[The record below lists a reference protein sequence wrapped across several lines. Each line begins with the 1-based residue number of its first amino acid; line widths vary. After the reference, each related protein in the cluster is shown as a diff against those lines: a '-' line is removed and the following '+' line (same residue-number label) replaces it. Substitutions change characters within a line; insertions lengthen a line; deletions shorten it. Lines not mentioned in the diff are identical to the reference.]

1 MNELQTQTI
10 TDCVIINTMP
20 LAIKEYNNRRVVTF
34 KDIDTLHQRPN
45 GTASRNFR
53 KNREYFIN
61 GTDYF
66 IINQPDEIRRL
77 GFTRPQGGVSE
88 QVILITES
96 GYLMLVKSLT
106 DDLAWKVQREL
117 VDTYFRAKDMFITF
131 QTFSQTLLN
140 RISSLEIEMADMK
153 LALET
158 QKPTQPNFW
167 LWKSHIANK
176 AIKTLTETLP
186 IDIRSAYDMV
196 YDNMTSIYGFDKS
209 FAISQFCSKYR
220 IINTPENPAK
230 IAIIDAVA
238 DVPEYQREFIEAVNH
253 IIGADRK
260 ISYPENIENV
270 VEVSIPDIQSY
281 DRVQQ
286 AIIPLIQRYGDNT
299 PNGSKT
305 YRVVYKKMGKSNKVW
320 KNMQTRYHCKS
331 KKELLLKYDKYYAEF
346 VQAINDIISD
356 GEVTPDES

>member
-34 KDIDTLHQRPN
+34 KDIDTLHQRPK
-45 GTASRNFR
+45 GTARKRFNDNKSR
-53 KNREYFIN
+53 FIE
-61 GTDYF
+61 GEDYF
-66 IINQPDEIRRL
+66 KVCASEFR
-77 GFTRPQGGVSE
+77 TRKIANISSKAQE
-88 QVILITES
+88 DITLITES

-117 VDTYFRAKDMFITF
+117 VNTYFRAKDMFTVF

-140 RISSLEIEMADMK
+140 RISSLETEMADMK

-158 QKPTQPNFW
+158 QKPIQPNFW
-167 LWKSHIANK
+167 LWKNHIANK
-176 AIKTLTETLP
+176 VIKTLTETLS

-196 YDNMTSIYGFDKS
+196 YDSMTSIYGFDKS

-220 IINTPENPAK
+220 IINTTENPAK

-260 ISYPENIENV
+260 ISYPKNIENA
-270 VEVSIPDIQSY
+270 VEVTIPDIQSY

-286 AIIPLIQRYGDNT
+286 AIIPLIQRYSDNT

-305 YRVVYKKMGKSNKVW
+305 YRVVYKRMGKSNKVW

-331 KKELLLKYDKYYAEF
+331 KKELLLKYDKYYDEF
-346 VQAINDIISD
+346 VQAINDLISD
-356 GEVTPDES
+356 GEVTPDEP

>member
-34 KDIDTLHQRPN
+34 KDIDTLHQRPK
-45 GTASRNFR
+45 GTARKRFNDNKSR
-53 KNREYFIN
+53 FIE
-61 GTDYF
+61 GEDYF
-66 IINQPDEIRRL
+66 KVCASEFR
-77 GFTRPQGGVSE
+77 TRKIANISSKAQE
-88 QVILITES
+88 DITLITES

-117 VDTYFRAKDMFITF
+117 VNTYFRAKDMFTVF

-140 RISSLEIEMADMK
+140 RISSLETEMADMK

-158 QKPTQPNFW
+158 QKPIQPNFW
-167 LWKSHIANK
+167 LWKNHIANK
-176 AIKTLTETLP
+176 VIKTLTETLS

-196 YDNMTSIYGFDKS
+196 YDSMTSIYGFDKS

-220 IINTPENPAK
+220 IINTTENPAK

-260 ISYPENIENV
+260 ISYPKNIENA
-270 VEVSIPDIQSY
+270 VEVTIPDIQSY

-320 KNMQTRYHCKS
+320 KKMQTRYHCKS
-331 KKELLLKYDKYYAEF
+331 KKELLLKYDKYYDEF
-346 VQAINDIISD
+346 VQAINDLISD
-356 GEVTPDES
+356 GEVTPDEP

>member
-1 MNELQTQTI
+1 MNELQTQAI

-34 KDIDTLHQRPN
+34 KDVDTLHQRPN
-45 GTASRNFR
+45 GTARKRFNDNKSR
-53 KNREYFIN
+53 FIE
-61 GTDYF
+61 GEDYF
-66 IINQPDEIRRL
+66 KVCASEFR
-77 GFTRPQGGVSE
+77 TRKIANISSKAQE
-88 QVILITES
+88 DITLITES

-117 VDTYFRAKDMFITF
+117 VNTYFRAKDMFTVF

-140 RISSLEIEMADMK
+140 RISSLETEMADMK

-158 QKPTQPNFW
+158 QKSMQPNFW
-167 LWKSHIANK
+167 LWKNHIANK
-176 AIKTLTETLP
+176 VIKTLTETLS

-196 YDNMTSIYGFDKS
+196 YDSMTSIYGFDKS

-238 DVPEYQREFIEAVNH
+238 DVPEYQREFIEVVNY
-253 IIGADRK
+253 IISANK
-260 ISYPENIENV
+260 EISYPENIENV

-346 VQAINDIISD
+346 VQAINDLISD
-356 GEVTPDES
+356 GEVTPDEP

>member
-34 KDIDTLHQRPN
+34 KDVDTLHQRPN
-45 GTASRNFR
+45 GTARKRFNDNKSR
-53 KNREYFIN
+53 FIE
-61 GTDYF
+61 GEDYF
-66 IINQPDEIRRL
+66 KVCASEFR
-77 GFTRPQGGVSE
+77 TRKIANISSKAQE
-88 QVILITES
+88 DITLITES

-117 VDTYFRAKDMFITF
+117 VNTYFRAKDMFTVF

-140 RISSLEIEMADMK
+140 RISSLETEMADMK

-158 QKPTQPNFW
+158 QKPIQPNFW
-167 LWKSHIANK
+167 LWKNHIANK
-176 AIKTLTETLP
+176 VIKTLTETLS

-196 YDNMTSIYGFDKS
+196 YDSMTSIYGFDKS

-220 IINTPENPAK
+220 IINTTENPAK

-260 ISYPENIENV
+260 ISYPKNIENA
-270 VEVSIPDIQSY
+270 VEVTIPDIQSY

-305 YRVVYKKMGKSNKVW
+305 YRVVYKRMGKSNKVW

-331 KKELLLKYDKYYAEF
+331 KKELLLKYDKYYDEF
-346 VQAINDIISD
+346 VQAINDLISD
-356 GEVTPDES
+356 GEVTPDEP

>member
-20 LAIKEYNNRRVVTF
+20 LAIKEYNNCRVVTF
-34 KDIDTLHQRPN
+34 KDIDTLHQRPK
-45 GTASRNFR
+45 GTARKRFNDNKSR
-53 KNREYFIN
+53 FIE
-61 GTDYF
+61 GEDYF
-66 IINQPDEIRRL
+66 KVCASEFR
-77 GFTRPQGGVSE
+77 TRKIANISSKAQE
-88 QVILITES
+88 DITLITES

-117 VDTYFRAKDMFITF
+117 VNTYFRAKDMFTVF

-140 RISSLEIEMADMK
+140 RISSLETEMADMK

-158 QKPTQPNFW
+158 QKPIQPNFW
-167 LWKSHIANK
+167 LWKNHIANK
-176 AIKTLTETLP
+176 VIKTLTETLS
-186 IDIRSAYDMV
+186 IDIRSSYDMV
-196 YDNMTSIYGFDKS
+196 YDSMTSIYGFDKS

-220 IINTPENPAK
+220 IINTTENPAK

-260 ISYPENIENV
+260 ISYPKNIENA
-270 VEVSIPDIQSY
+270 VEVTIPDIQSY

-305 YRVVYKKMGKSNKVW
+305 YRVVYKRMGKSNKVW

-331 KKELLLKYDKYYAEF
+331 KKELLLKYDKYYDEF
-346 VQAINDIISD
+346 VQAINDLISD
-356 GEVTPDES
+356 GEVTPDEP

>member
-34 KDIDTLHQRPN
+34 KDIDTLHQRPK
-45 GTASRNFR
+45 GTARKRFNDNKSR
-53 KNREYFIN
+53 FIE
-61 GTDYF
+61 GEDYF
-66 IINQPDEIRRL
+66 KVCASEFR
-77 GFTRPQGGVSE
+77 TRKIANISSKAQE
-88 QVILITES
+88 DITLITES

-117 VDTYFRAKDMFITF
+117 VNTYFRAKDMFTVF

-140 RISSLEIEMADMK
+140 RISSLETEMADMK

-158 QKPTQPNFW
+158 QKPIQPNFW
-167 LWKSHIANK
+167 LWKNHIANK
-176 AIKTLTETLP
+176 VIKTLTETLS

-196 YDNMTSIYGFDKS
+196 YDSMTSIYGFDKS

-220 IINTPENPAK
+220 IINTTENPAK

-260 ISYPENIENV
+260 ISYPKNIENA
-270 VEVSIPDIQSY
+270 VEVTIPDIQSY

-305 YRVVYKKMGKSNKVW
+305 YRIVYKKMGKSNKVW

-331 KKELLLKYDKYYAEF
+331 KKELLLKYDKYYDEF
-346 VQAINDIISD
+346 VQAINDLISD
-356 GEVTPDES
+356 GEVTSDES

>member
-34 KDIDTLHQRPN
+34 KDIDTLHQRPK
-45 GTASRNFR
+45 GTARKRFNDNKSR
-53 KNREYFIN
+53 FIE
-61 GTDYF
+61 GEDYF
-66 IINQPDEIRRL
+66 KVCASEFR
-77 GFTRPQGGVSE
+77 TRKIANISSKAQE
-88 QVILITES
+88 DITLITES

-117 VDTYFRAKDMFITF
+117 VNTYFRAKDMFTVF

-140 RISSLEIEMADMK
+140 RISSLETEMADMK

-158 QKPTQPNFW
+158 QKPIQPNFW
-167 LWKSHIANK
+167 LWKNHIANK
-176 AIKTLTETLP
+176 VIKTLTETLS

-196 YDNMTSIYGFDKS
+196 YDSMTSIYGFDKS

-220 IINTPENPAK
+220 IINTTENPAK

-238 DVPEYQREFIEAVNH
+238 DVPEYQCEFIEAVNH

-260 ISYPENIENV
+260 ISYPKNIENA
-270 VEVSIPDIQSY
+270 VEVTIPDIQSY

-305 YRVVYKKMGKSNKVW
+305 YRVVYKRMGKSNKVW

-331 KKELLLKYDKYYAEF
+331 KKELLLKYDKYYDEF
-346 VQAINDIISD
+346 VQAINDLISD
-356 GEVTPDES
+356 GEVTPDEP

>member
-34 KDIDTLHQRPN
+34 KDIDTLHQRPK
-45 GTASRNFR
+45 GTARKRFNDNKSR
-53 KNREYFIN
+53 FIE
-61 GTDYF
+61 GEDYF
-66 IINQPDEIRRL
+66 KVCASEFR
-77 GFTRPQGGVSE
+77 TRKIANISSKAQE
-88 QVILITES
+88 DITLITES

-117 VDTYFRAKDMFITF
+117 VNTYFRAKDMFTVF

-140 RISSLEIEMADMK
+140 RISSLETEMADMK

-158 QKPTQPNFW
+158 QKPIQPNFW
-167 LWKSHIANK
+167 LWKNHIANK
-176 AIKTLTETLP
+176 VIKTLTETLS

-196 YDNMTSIYGFDKS
+196 YDSMTSIYGFDKS

-220 IINTPENPAK
+220 IINTTENPAK

-260 ISYPENIENV
+260 ISYPKNIENA
-270 VEVSIPDIQSY
+270 VEVTIPDIQSY

-305 YRVVYKKMGKSNKVW
+305 YRIVYKKMGKSNKVW

-331 KKELLLKYDKYYAEF
+331 KKELLLKYDKYYDEF
-346 VQAINDIISD
+346 VQAINDLISD
-356 GEVTPDES
+356 GEVTPDEP

>member
-34 KDIDTLHQRPN
+34 KDIDTLHKRPK
-45 GTASRNFR
+45 GTARKRFNDNKSR
-53 KNREYFIN
+53 FIE
-61 GTDYF
+61 GEDYF
-66 IINQPDEIRRL
+66 KVCASEFR
-77 GFTRPQGGVSE
+77 TRKIANISSKAQE
-88 QVILITES
+88 DITLITES

-106 DDLAWKVQREL
+106 DDLAWKVHREL
-117 VDTYFRAKDMFITF
+117 VNTYFRAKDMFTVF

-140 RISSLEIEMADMK
+140 RISSLETEMADMK

-158 QKPTQPNFW
+158 QKPIQPNFW
-167 LWKSHIANK
+167 LWKNHIANK
-176 AIKTLTETLP
+176 VIKTLTETLS

-196 YDNMTSIYGFDKS
+196 YDSMTSIYGFDKS

-220 IINTPENPAK
+220 IINTTENPAK

-260 ISYPENIENV
+260 ISYPKNIENA
-270 VEVSIPDIQSY
+270 VEVTIPDIQSY

-305 YRVVYKKMGKSNKVW
+305 YRVVYKRMGKSNKVW

-331 KKELLLKYDKYYAEF
+331 KKELLLKYDKYYDEF
-346 VQAINDIISD
+346 VQAINDLISD
-356 GEVTPDES
+356 GEVTPDEP

>member
-1 MNELQTQTI
+1 MNELTTQTI

-34 KDIDTLHQRPN
+34 KDIDTLHQRPK
-45 GTASRNFR
+45 GTARKRFNDNKSR
-53 KNREYFIN
+53 FIE
-61 GTDYF
+61 GEDYF
-66 IINQPDEIRRL
+66 KVCASEFR
-77 GFTRPQGGVSE
+77 TRKIANISSKAQE
-88 QVILITES
+88 DITLITES

-117 VDTYFRAKDMFITF
+117 VNTYFRAKDMFTVF

-140 RISSLEIEMADMK
+140 RISSLETEMADMK

-158 QKPTQPNFW
+158 QKPIQPNFW
-167 LWKSHIANK
+167 LWKNHIANK
-176 AIKTLTETLP
+176 VIKTLTETLS

-196 YDNMTSIYGFDKS
+196 YDSMTSIYGFDKS

-220 IINTPENPAK
+220 IINTTENPAK

-260 ISYPENIENV
+260 ISYPKNIENA
-270 VEVSIPDIQSY
+270 VEVTIPDIQSY

-305 YRVVYKKMGKSNKVW
+305 YRVVYKRMGKSNKVW

-331 KKELLLKYDKYYAEF
+331 KKELLLKYDKYYDEF
-346 VQAINDIISD
+346 VQAINDLISD
-356 GEVTPDES
+356 GEVTPDEP

>member
-34 KDIDTLHQRPN
+34 KDIDTLHQRPK
-45 GTASRNFR
+45 GTARKRFNDNKSR
-53 KNREYFIN
+53 FIE
-61 GTDYF
+61 GEDYF
-66 IINQPDEIRRL
+66 KVCASEFR
-77 GFTRPQGGVSE
+77 TRKIANISSKAQE
-88 QVILITES
+88 DITLITES

-117 VDTYFRAKDMFITF
+117 VNTYFRAKDMFTVF

-140 RISSLEIEMADMK
+140 RISSLETEMADMK

-158 QKPTQPNFW
+158 QKPIQPNFW
-167 LWKSHIANK
+167 LWKNHIANK
-176 AIKTLTETLP
+176 VIKTLTETLS

-196 YDNMTSIYGFDKS
+196 YDSMTSIYGFDKS

-220 IINTPENPAK
+220 IINTTENPAK

-253 IIGADRK
+253 IIGKKKK
-260 ISYPENIENV
+260 ISYPKNIENA
-270 VEVSIPDIQSY
+270 VEVTIPDIQSY

-305 YRVVYKKMGKSNKVW
+305 YRVVYKRMGKSNKVW

-331 KKELLLKYDKYYAEF
+331 KKELLLKYDKYYDEF
-346 VQAINDIISD
+346 VQAINDLISD
-356 GEVTPDES
+356 GEVTPDEP

>member
-34 KDIDTLHQRPN
+34 KDVDTLHQRPN
-45 GTASRNFR
+45 GTARKRFNDNKSR
-53 KNREYFIN
+53 FIE
-61 GTDYF
+61 GEDYF
-66 IINQPDEIRRL
+66 KVCASEFR
-77 GFTRPQGGVSE
+77 TRKIANISSKAQE
-88 QVILITES
+88 DITLITES

-117 VDTYFRAKDMFITF
+117 VNTYFRAKDMFTVF

-140 RISSLEIEMADMK
+140 RISSLETEMADMK

-158 QKPTQPNFW
+158 QKPIQPNFW
-167 LWKSHIANK
+167 LWKNHIANK
-176 AIKTLTETLP
+176 VIKTLTETLS

-196 YDNMTSIYGFDKS
+196 YDSMTSIYGFDKS

-238 DVPEYQREFIEAVNH
+238 DIPEYQREFIEAVNH

-260 ISYPENIENV
+260 ISHPENIENV
-270 VEVSIPDIQSY
+270 VEISIPDIQSY

-331 KKELLLKYDKYYAEF
+331 KKELLLKYDKYYDEF
-346 VQAINDIISD
+346 VQAINDLISD

>member
-34 KDIDTLHQRPN
+34 KDIDTLHQRPK
-45 GTASRNFR
+45 GTARKRFNDNKSR
-53 KNREYFIN
+53 FIE
-61 GTDYF
+61 GEDYF
-66 IINQPDEIRRL
+66 KVCASEFR
-77 GFTRPQGGVSE
+77 TRKIANISSKAQE
-88 QVILITES
+88 DITLITES

-117 VDTYFRAKDMFITF
+117 VNTYFRAKDMFTVF

-140 RISSLEIEMADMK
+140 RISSLETEMADMK

-158 QKPTQPNFW
+158 QKPIQPNFW
-167 LWKSHIANK
+167 LWKNHIANK
-176 AIKTLTETLP
+176 VIKTLTETLS

-196 YDNMTSIYGFDKS
+196 YDSMTSIYGFDKS

-220 IINTPENPAK
+220 IINTTENPAK

>member
-34 KDIDTLHQRPN
+34 KDIDTLHQRPK
-45 GTASRNFR
+45 GTARKRFNDNKSR
-53 KNREYFIN
+53 FIE
-61 GTDYF
+61 GEDYF
-66 IINQPDEIRRL
+66 KVCASEFR
-77 GFTRPQGGVSE
+77 TRKIANISSKAQE
-88 QVILITES
+88 DITLITES

-117 VDTYFRAKDMFITF
+117 VNTYFRAKDMFTVF

-140 RISSLEIEMADMK
+140 RISSLETEMADMK

-158 QKPTQPNFW
+158 QNPIQPNFW
-167 LWKSHIANK
+167 LWKNHIANK
-176 AIKTLTETLP
+176 VIKTLTETLS

-196 YDNMTSIYGFDKS
+196 YDSMTSIYGFDKS

-220 IINTPENPAK
+220 IINTTENPAK

-260 ISYPENIENV
+260 ISYPKNIENA
-270 VEVSIPDIQSY
+270 VEVTIPDIQSY

-305 YRVVYKKMGKSNKVW
+305 YRVVYKRMGKSNKVW

-331 KKELLLKYDKYYAEF
+331 KKELLLKYDKYYDEF
-346 VQAINDIISD
+346 VQAINDLISD

>member
-45 GTASRNFR
+45 GTARKRFNDNKSR
-53 KNREYFIN
+53 FIE
-61 GTDYF
+61 GEDYF
-66 IINQPDEIRRL
+66 KVCASEFR
-77 GFTRPQGGVSE
+77 TRKIANISSKAQE
-88 QVILITES
+88 DITLITES

-117 VDTYFRAKDMFITF
+117 VNTYFRAKDMFTVF

-140 RISSLEIEMADMK
+140 RISSLETEMADMK

-196 YDNMTSIYGFDKS
+196 YDSMTSIYGFDKS

-220 IINTPENPAK
+220 IINTTENPAK

-260 ISYPENIENV
+260 ISYPKNIENA
-270 VEVSIPDIQSY
+270 VEVTIPDIQSY

-305 YRVVYKKMGKSNKVW
+305 YRVVYKRMGKSNKVW

-331 KKELLLKYDKYYAEF
+331 KKELLLKYDKYYDEF
-346 VQAINDIISD
+346 VQAINDLISD
-356 GEVTPDES
+356 GEVTPDEP

>member
-34 KDIDTLHQRPN
+34 KDIDTLHQRPK
-45 GTASRNFR
+45 GTARKRFNDNKSR
-53 KNREYFIN
+53 FIE
-61 GTDYF
+61 GEDYF
-66 IINQPDEIRRL
+66 KVCASEFR
-77 GFTRPQGGVSE
+77 TRKIANISSKAQE
-88 QVILITES
+88 DITLITES

-117 VDTYFRAKDMFITF
+117 VNTYFRAKDMFTVF

-140 RISSLEIEMADMK
+140 RISSLETEMADMK

-158 QKPTQPNFW
+158 QKPIQPNFW
-167 LWKSHIANK
+167 LWKNHIANK
-176 AIKTLTETLP
+176 VIKTLTETLS

-196 YDNMTSIYGFDKS
+196 YDSMTSIYGFDKS

-220 IINTPENPAK
+220 IINTTENPAK

-238 DVPEYQREFIEAVNH
+238 DVPEYQREFIEAVNY

-260 ISYPENIENV
+260 ISYPKNIENA
-270 VEVSIPDIQSY
+270 VEVTIPDIQSY

-305 YRVVYKKMGKSNKVW
+305 YRVVYKRMGKSNKVW

-331 KKELLLKYDKYYAEF
+331 KKELLLKYDKYYDEF
-346 VQAINDIISD
+346 VQAINDLISD
-356 GEVTPDES
+356 GEVTPDEP

>member
-34 KDIDTLHQRPN
+34 KDIDTLHQRPK
-45 GTASRNFR
+45 GTARKRFNDNKSR
-53 KNREYFIN
+53 FIE
-61 GTDYF
+61 GEDYF
-66 IINQPDEIRRL
+66 KVCASEFR
-77 GFTRPQGGVSE
+77 TRKIANISSKAQE
-88 QVILITES
+88 DITLITES

-117 VDTYFRAKDMFITF
+117 INTYFRAKDMFTVF

-140 RISSLEIEMADMK
+140 RISSLETEMADMK

-158 QKPTQPNFW
+158 QKPIQPNFW
-167 LWKSHIANK
+167 LWKNHIANK
-176 AIKTLTETLP
+176 VIKTLTETLS

-196 YDNMTSIYGFDKS
+196 YDSMTSIYGFDKS

-220 IINTPENPAK
+220 IINTTENPAK

-260 ISYPENIENV
+260 ISYPKNIENA
-270 VEVSIPDIQSY
+270 VEVTIPDIQSY

-305 YRVVYKKMGKSNKVW
+305 YRVVYKRMGKSNKVW

-331 KKELLLKYDKYYAEF
+331 KKELLLKYDKYYDEF
-346 VQAINDIISD
+346 VQAINDLISD
-356 GEVTPDES
+356 GEVTPDEP

>member
-1 MNELQTQTI
+1 MNELQTQAI

-34 KDIDTLHQRPN
+34 KDVDTLHQRPN
-45 GTASRNFR
+45 GTARKRFNDNKSR
-53 KNREYFIN
+53 FIE
-61 GTDYF
+61 GEDYF
-66 IINQPDEIRRL
+66 KVCASEFR
-77 GFTRPQGGVSE
+77 TRKIANISSKAQE
-88 QVILITES
+88 DITLITES

-117 VDTYFRAKDMFITF
+117 VNTYFRAKDMFTVF

-140 RISSLEIEMADMK
+140 RISSLETEMADMK

-158 QKPTQPNFW
+158 QKSMQPNFW
-167 LWKSHIANK
+167 LWKNHIANK
-176 AIKTLTETLP
+176 VIKTLTETLS

-196 YDNMTSIYGFDKS
+196 YDSMTSIYGFDKS

-238 DVPEYQREFIEAVNH
+238 DVPEYQREFIEVVNY
-253 IIGADRK
+253 IISANK
-260 ISYPENIENV
+260 EISYPENIENV

-346 VQAINDIISD
+346 VQAINDLISD

>member
-1 MNELQTQTI
+1 MNELQTQAI

-34 KDIDTLHQRPN
+34 KDIDTLHQRPK
-45 GTASRNFR
+45 GTARKRFNDNKSR
-53 KNREYFIN
+53 FIE
-61 GTDYF
+61 GEDYF
-66 IINQPDEIRRL
+66 KVCASEFR
-77 GFTRPQGGVSE
+77 TRKIANISSKAQE
-88 QVILITES
+88 DITLITES

-117 VDTYFRAKDMFITF
+117 VNTYFRAKDMFTVF

-140 RISSLEIEMADMK
+140 RISSLETEMADMK

-158 QKPTQPNFW
+158 QKPIQPNFW
-167 LWKSHIANK
+167 LWKNHIANK
-176 AIKTLTETLP
+176 VIKTLTETLS

-196 YDNMTSIYGFDKS
+196 YDSMTSIYGFDKS

-220 IINTPENPAK
+220 IINTTENPAK

-260 ISYPENIENV
+260 ISYPKNIENA
-270 VEVSIPDIQSY
+270 VEVTIPDIQSY

-305 YRVVYKKMGKSNKVW
+305 YRVVYKRMGKSNKVW

-331 KKELLLKYDKYYAEF
+331 KKELLLKYDKYYDEF
-346 VQAINDIISD
+346 VQAINDLISD
-356 GEVTPDES
+356 GEVTPDEP

>member
-34 KDIDTLHQRPN
+34 KDIDTLHQRPK
-45 GTASRNFR
+45 GTARKRFNDNKSR
-53 KNREYFIN
+53 FIE
-61 GTDYF
+61 GEDYF
-66 IINQPDEIRRL
+66 KVCASEFR
-77 GFTRPQGGVSE
+77 TRKIANISSKAQE
-88 QVILITES
+88 DITLITES

-117 VDTYFRAKDMFITF
+117 VNTYFRAKDMFTVF

-140 RISSLEIEMADMK
+140 RISSLETEMADMK

-158 QKPTQPNFW
+158 QKPIQPNFW
-167 LWKSHIANK
+167 LWKNHIANK
-176 AIKTLTETLP
+176 VIKTLTETLS

-196 YDNMTSIYGFDKS
+196 YDSMTSIYGFDKS

-220 IINTPENPAK
+220 IINTTENPAK

-260 ISYPENIENV
+260 ISYPKNIENA
-270 VEVSIPDIQSY
+270 VEVTIPDIQSY

-305 YRVVYKKMGKSNKVW
+305 YRVVYKRMGKSNKVW

-331 KKELLLKYDKYYAEF
+331 KKELLLKYDKYYDEF
-346 VQAINDIISD
+346 VQAINDLISD

>member
-1 MNELQTQTI
+1 MNELQTQAI
-10 TDCVIINTMP
+10 TDCIIINTMP

-34 KDIDTLHQRPN
+34 KDIDTLHQRPK
-45 GTASRNFR
+45 GTARKRFNDNKSR
-53 KNREYFIN
+53 FIE
-61 GTDYF
+61 GEDYF
-66 IINQPDEIRRL
+66 KVCASEFR
-77 GFTRPQGGVSE
+77 TRKIANISSKAQE
-88 QVILITES
+88 DITLITES

-117 VDTYFRAKDMFITF
+117 VNTYFRTKDMFTVF

-140 RISSLEIEMADMK
+140 RISSLETEMADMK

-158 QKPTQPNFW
+158 QKPIQPNFW
-167 LWKSHIANK
+167 LWKNHIANK
-176 AIKTLTETLP
+176 VIKTLTETLS

-196 YDNMTSIYGFDKS
+196 YDSMTSIYGFDKS

-220 IINTPENPAK
+220 IINTTENPAK

-260 ISYPENIENV
+260 ISYPKNIENAV
-270 VEVSIPDIQSY
+270 KVTIPDIQSY

-305 YRVVYKKMGKSNKVW
+305 YRVVYKRMGKSNKVW

-346 VQAINDIISD
+346 VQAINDLISD
-356 GEVTPDES
+356 GEVTPDEP

>member
-34 KDIDTLHQRPN
+34 KDIDTLHQRPK
-45 GTASRNFR
+45 GTARKRFNDNKSR
-53 KNREYFIN
+53 FIE
-61 GTDYF
+61 GEDYF
-66 IINQPDEIRRL
+66 KVCASEFR
-77 GFTRPQGGVSE
+77 TRKIANISSKAQE
-88 QVILITES
+88 DITLITES

-117 VDTYFRAKDMFITF
+117 VNTYFRAKDMFTVF

-140 RISSLEIEMADMK
+140 RISSLETEMADMK

-158 QKPTQPNFW
+158 QKPIQPNFW
-167 LWKSHIANK
+167 LWKNHIANK
-176 AIKTLTETLP
+176 VIKTLTETLS

-196 YDNMTSIYGFDKS
+196 YDSMTSIYGFDKS

-220 IINTPENPAK
+220 IINTTENPAK

-238 DVPEYQREFIEAVNH
+238 DVPEYQCEFIEAVNH

-260 ISYPENIENV
+260 ISYPKNIENA
-270 VEVSIPDIQSY
+270 VEVTIPDIQSY

-305 YRVVYKKMGKSNKVW
+305 YRMVYKRMGKSNKVW

-331 KKELLLKYDKYYAEF
+331 KKELLLKYDKYYDEF
-346 VQAINDIISD
+346 VQAINDLISD
-356 GEVTPDES
+356 GEVTPDEP

>member
-1 MNELQTQTI
+1 MNELQTQAI

-34 KDIDTLHQRPN
+34 KDVDTLHQRPN
-45 GTASRNFR
+45 GAARKRFNDNKSR
-53 KNREYFIN
+53 FIE
-61 GTDYF
+61 GEDYF
-66 IINQPDEIRRL
+66 KVCASEFR
-77 GFTRPQGGVSE
+77 TRKIANISSKAQE
-88 QVILITES
+88 DITLITES

-117 VDTYFRAKDMFITF
+117 VNTYFRAKDMFTVF

-140 RISSLEIEMADMK
+140 RISSLETEMADMK

-158 QKPTQPNFW
+158 QKPIQPNFW
-167 LWKSHIANK
+167 LWKNHIANK
-176 AIKTLTETLP
+176 VIKTLTEALS

-196 YDNMTSIYGFDKS
+196 YDSMTSIYGFDKS

-220 IINTPENPAK
+220 IINTTENPAK
-230 IAIIDAVA
+230 IAIIDAIA

-260 ISYPENIENV
+260 ISYPKNIENA
-270 VEVSIPDIQSY
+270 VEVTIPDIQSY

-305 YRVVYKKMGKSNKVW
+305 YRVVYKRMGKSNKVW

-331 KKELLLKYDKYYAEF
+331 KKELLLKYDKYYDEF
-346 VQAINDIISD
+346 VQAINDLISD
-356 GEVTPDES
+356 GEVTPDEP

>member
-34 KDIDTLHQRPN
+34 KDIDTLHQRPK
-45 GTASRNFR
+45 GTARKRFNDNKSR
-53 KNREYFIN
+53 FIE
-61 GTDYF
+61 GEDYF
-66 IINQPDEIRRL
+66 KVCASEFR
-77 GFTRPQGGVSE
+77 TRKIANISSKAQE
-88 QVILITES
+88 DITLITES

-117 VDTYFRAKDMFITF
+117 VNTYFRAKDMFTVF

-140 RISSLEIEMADMK
+140 RISSLETEMANMK

-158 QKPTQPNFW
+158 QKPIQPNFW
-167 LWKSHIANK
+167 LWKNHIANK
-176 AIKTLTETLP
+176 VIKTLTETLS

-196 YDNMTSIYGFDKS
+196 YDSMTSIYGFDKS

-220 IINTPENPAK
+220 IINTTENPAK

-260 ISYPENIENV
+260 ISYPKNIENA
-270 VEVSIPDIQSY
+270 VEITIPDIQSY

-305 YRVVYKKMGKSNKVW
+305 YRVVYKRMGKSNKVW

-331 KKELLLKYDKYYAEF
+331 KKELLLKYDKYYDEF
-346 VQAINDIISD
+346 VQAINDLISD
-356 GEVTPDES
+356 GEVTSDES

>member
-34 KDIDTLHQRPN
+34 KDIDTLHQRPK
-45 GTASRNFR
+45 GTARKRFNDNKSR
-53 KNREYFIN
+53 FID
-61 GTDYF
+61 GEDYF
-66 IINQPDEIRRL
+66 KVCASEFR
-77 GFTRPQGGVSE
+77 TRKIANISSKAQE
-88 QVILITES
+88 DITLITES

-117 VDTYFRAKDMFITF
+117 VNTYFRAKDMFTVF

-140 RISSLEIEMADMK
+140 RISSLETEMADMK

-158 QKPTQPNFW
+158 QKPIQPNFW
-167 LWKSHIANK
+167 LWKNHIANK
-176 AIKTLTETLP
+176 VIKTLTETLS

-260 ISYPENIENV
+260 ISYPKNIENA
-270 VEVSIPDIQSY
+270 VEVTIPDIQSY

-305 YRVVYKKMGKSNKVW
+305 YRVVYKRMGKSNKVW

-331 KKELLLKYDKYYAEF
+331 KKELLLKYDKYYDEF
-346 VQAINDIISD
+346 VQAINDLISD
-356 GEVTPDES
+356 GEVTPDEP

>member
-1 MNELQTQTI
+1 MNELQTQAI

-34 KDIDTLHQRPN
+34 KDVDTLHQRPN
-45 GTASRNFR
+45 GTARKRFNDNKSR
-53 KNREYFIN
+53 FIE
-61 GTDYF
+61 GEDYF
-66 IINQPDEIRRL
+66 KVCASEFR
-77 GFTRPQGGVSE
+77 TRKIANISSKAQE
-88 QVILITES
+88 DITLITES

-117 VDTYFRAKDMFITF
+117 VNTYFRAKDMFTVF

-140 RISSLEIEMADMK
+140 RISSLETEMADMK

-158 QKPTQPNFW
+158 QKSMQPNFW
-167 LWKSHIANK
+167 LWKNHIANK
-176 AIKTLTETLP
+176 VIKTLTETLS

-196 YDNMTSIYGFDKS
+196 YDSMTSIYGFDKS

-238 DVPEYQREFIEAVNH
+238 DVPEYQREFIEVVNY
-253 IIGADRK
+253 IISANK
-260 ISYPENIENV
+260 EILYPENIENV

-346 VQAINDIISD
+346 VQAINDLISD
-356 GEVTPDES
+356 GEVTPDEP

>member
-34 KDIDTLHQRPN
+34 KDIDTLHQRPK
-45 GTASRNFR
+45 GTARKRFNDNKSR
-53 KNREYFIN
+53 FIE
-61 GTDYF
+61 GEDYF
-66 IINQPDEIRRL
+66 KVCASEFR
-77 GFTRPQGGVSE
+77 TRKIANISSKAQE
-88 QVILITES
+88 DITLITES

-117 VDTYFRAKDMFITF
+117 VNTYFRAKDMFTVF

-140 RISSLEIEMADMK
+140 RISSLETEMADMK

-158 QKPTQPNFW
+158 QKPIQPNFW
-167 LWKSHIANK
+167 LWKNHIANK
-176 AIKTLTETLP
+176 VIKTLTETLS

-196 YDNMTSIYGFDKS
+196 YDSMTSIYGFDKS

-238 DVPEYQREFIEAVNH
+238 DVPEYQREFIEVVNY
-253 IIGADRK
+253 IISDNK
-260 ISYPENIENV
+260 EISYPENIENAI
-270 VEVSIPDIQSY
+270 EVSIPDIQSY

-305 YRVVYKKMGKSNKVW
+305 YRVVYKRMGKSNKVW

-331 KKELLLKYDKYYAEF
+331 KKELLLKYDKYYDEF
-346 VQAINDIISD
+346 VQAINDLISD